1 MLLTERSEESC
12 ATQQVMSD
20 EKRILAAG
28 KLYCIKIKARTVW
41 SVCAFIFVKVLLVE

>member
-20 EKRILAAG
+20 EK
-28 KLYCIKIKARTVW
+28 KIRQQGNYIA
-41 SVCAFIFVKVLLVE
+41 